1 MYLKEYVLQFRKVC
15 YLAHIAATQHP
26 GSECSQ
32 RELMPALPAKIFFHF
47 ITHPQLD
54 PVWLK
59 LMVFFFFFLVQI
71 GVTPVVFGA
80 KVSRRIGSN
89 DMPFKTQTKIPPC
102 NSVPL
107 HCPSPTLQEC
117 FLTVPINFKI
127 ECFLSFRVVVV
138 CAETDTWI
146 NIKK

>member
-1 MYLKEYVLQFRKVC
+1 MFTERAYACPACKNFFSLYYPSPAGSC
-15 YLAHIAATQHP
+15 LAEAD
-26 GSECSQ
+26 G
-32 RELMPALPAKIFFHF
+32 L
-47 ITHPQLD
+47 
-54 PVWLK
+54 
-59 LMVFFFFFLVQI
+59 FFFFFLVQI

-102 NSVPL
+102 NSVPP